1 MNVKRTGPLRKILN
15 GIHRA
20 LGRYTPAR
28 SDDELPRVVA
38 ELVITSQQ
46 RSDALVAQALV
57 HHQEWVA
64 MVASYMRIHVA
75 LAEAVRMLD
84 WLNGAGSREWTP
96 ADLQRLE
103 EIREVV
109 KIGEV
114 PIRRSGTR

>member
-1 MNVKRTGPLRKILN
+1 MNAKRIGPLRRVLN
-15 GIHRA
+15 EIHRA

-28 SDDELPRVVA
+28 SDDELPRVIT
-38 ELVITSQQ
+38 ELVMTSQN

-64 MVASYMRIHVA
+64 FVASYMRMHVA
-75 LAEAVRMLD
+75 LSEAVRMLD
-84 WLNGAGSREWTP
+84 WLNGAGNREWTP

-109 KIGEV
+109 KIGE
-114 PIRRSGTR
+114 PTGRSGTR